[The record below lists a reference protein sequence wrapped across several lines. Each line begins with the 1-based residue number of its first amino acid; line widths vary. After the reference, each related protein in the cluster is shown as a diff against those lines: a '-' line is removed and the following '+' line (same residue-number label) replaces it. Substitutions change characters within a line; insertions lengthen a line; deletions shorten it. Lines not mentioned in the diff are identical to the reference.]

1 MQDAFRAIP
10 SKLRRTWKMPD
21 AVDASGIRAR
31 LTNGELVITLPKA
44 AKVCTASHSP
54 CSLALLV
61 LYQVLHVPNPDVVMT
76 VLGSYQ
82 VASWPAQIESVH
94 H

>member
-44 AKVCTASHSP
+44 AKVCTIFMLPAF
-54 CSLALLV
+54 
-61 LYQVLHVPNPDVVMT
+61 LHF
-76 VLGSYQ
+76 L
-82 VASWPAQIESVH
+82 
-94 H
+94 